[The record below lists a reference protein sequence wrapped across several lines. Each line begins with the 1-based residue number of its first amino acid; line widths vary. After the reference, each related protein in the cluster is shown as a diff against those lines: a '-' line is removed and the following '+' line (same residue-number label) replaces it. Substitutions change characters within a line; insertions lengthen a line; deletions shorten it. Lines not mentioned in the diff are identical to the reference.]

1 MVSGCGASD
10 KFVHLGSFIY
20 IYETVFAYKG
30 KTMIPYRK
38 VVGNHNFMLNES
50 QLVYKIINKTINY
63 QY

>member
-1 MVSGCGASD
+1 
-10 KFVHLGSFIY
+10 
-20 IYETVFAYKG
+20 
-30 KTMIPYRK
+30 MIPYRK